1 MLLRISA
8 FFAALLCGLGA
19 ASCSRAP
26 AGHVVVY
33 TSVDEVY
40 ALEVFQ
46 AFTRET
52 GIAVRPLFDAES
64 AKTLGLVNRI
74 AAERARP
81 QADVFWNG
89 ECART
94 VLLKEQ
100 GLLESYRS
108 PSAEGIGPEWRDPDG
123 MWTGFGAR
131 ARVIVYNTKT
141 VKEPPRTLDEL
152 AGPAWKD
159 RVAMA
164 NPLFGTT
171 AAHVAALA
179 QARGEEGALKL
190 LSALK
195 ANGLRVVGGNSHVA
209 DLVAAGT
216 RDAGLT
222 DTDDVW
228 VRKERGEPIDM
239 AYPEDG
245 TLAIPNTVA
254 LVRGAPRGEAGRR
267 FIDFL
272 LRKETEAMLARGRA
286 RQMPV
291 RADVEAPEGVPRLPS
306 LRTMKVDW
314 SRMAAAEP
322 FVAKVR
328 GLLDL

>member
-1 MLLRISA
+1 MRPLGLILL
-8 FFAALLCGLGA
+8 ALV
-19 ASCSRAP
+19 SCSRAP
-26 AGHVVVY
+26 GGDVVVY

-40 ALEVFQ
+40 ALEVFA

-52 GIAVRPLFDAES
+52 GVAVRPLFDAES

-74 AAERARP
+74 AAERAQP

-94 VLLKEQ
+94 ALLKSQ
-100 GLLESYRS
+100 GLLEPYRS

-123 MWTGFGAR
+123 AWTGFGAR
-131 ARVIVYNTKT
+131 ARVIVYNTDK
-141 VKEPPRTLDEL
+141 VKDPPRTLDEL
-152 AGPAWKD
+152 ARPAWKD

-179 QARGEEGALKL
+179 QVRGEEGALRL

-195 ANGLRVVGGNSHVA
+195 ANGLRVVGGNSHVV
-209 DLVAAGT
+209 DLVASGG
-216 RDAGLT
+216 RDAGIT

-228 VRKERGEPIDM
+228 VRKERGEPVAM
-239 AYPEDG
+239 VYPEDG
-245 TLAIPNTVA
+245 TLAIPNSVA
-254 LVRGAPRGEAGRR
+254 LVKGAPRAEQGRK
-267 FIDFL
+267 FVDFL
-272 LRKETEAMLARGRA
+272 LRKETEAMLARGRS

-291 RADVEAPEGVPRLPS
+291 RADVDGPADVPRLPS

-314 SRMAAAEP
+314 SRLAAAEP
-322 FVAKVR
+322 FVARVR
-328 GLLDL
+328 GLFEL

>member
-8 FFAALLCGLGA
+8 SSAFLLCALGA
-19 ASCSRAP
+19 CSRAP
-26 AGHVVVY
+26 GGEVVVY

-40 ALEVFQ
+40 ALEIFE

-74 AAERARP
+74 AAERSNP

-94 VLLKEQ
+94 ALLKSR
-100 GLLESYRS
+100 GLLEPYRS
-108 PSAEGIGPEWRDPDG
+108 PSAEGIGAEWRDPDG
-123 MWTGFGAR
+123 AWTGFGAR
-131 ARVIVYNTKT
+131 ARVIVYNTNQ
-141 VKEPPRTLDEL
+141 VKDPPRTLDEL
-152 AGPAWKD
+152 ALPAWKD

-179 QARGEEGALKL
+179 QARGEEGTLRL

-209 DLVAAGT
+209 DLVASGG
-216 RDAGLT
+216 RDAGIT

-228 VRKERGEPIDM
+228 VRKDRGEPVEM
-239 AYPEDG
+239 VYPEDG
-245 TLAIPNTVA
+245 TLAIPNSVA
-254 LVRGAPRGEAGRR
+254 LVKGAPRAEQGRK

-272 LRKETEAMLARGRA
+272 LRAETEARLAKGRS

-291 RADVEAPEGVPRLPS
+291 RAGVETPEVEPRLAS
-306 LRTMKVDW
+306 LRAMKVDW
-314 SRMAAAEP
+314 SRLAAAEL

-328 GLLDL
+328 GLFEL

>member
-1 MLLRISA
+1 MLLRVPASW
-8 FFAALLCGLGA
+8 ALLFCVL
-19 ASCSRAP
+19 SCSRAP
-26 AGHVVVY
+26 GGAVVVY
-33 TSVDEVY
+33 TSVDEIY
-40 ALEVFQ
+40 ALEVFA

-52 GIAVRPLFDAES
+52 GVAVRPLFDAES
-64 AKTLGLVNRI
+64 AKTLGLVHRI
-74 AAERARP
+74 AAERGDP

-94 VLLKEQ
+94 ALLKSQ
-100 GLLESYRS
+100 GLLEPYRS

-123 MWTGFGAR
+123 AWTGFGAR
-131 ARVIVYNTKT
+131 ARVIVYNTER
-141 VKEPPRTLDEL
+141 VKEPPRTLEEL

-179 QARGEEGALKL
+179 QARGEEGALRL
-190 LSALK
+190 LSALR
-195 ANGLRVVGGNSHVA
+195 ANGLRVVGGNSHVV
-209 DLVAAGT
+209 DLVASGG
-216 RDAGLT
+216 RDAGIT

-228 VRKERGEPIDM
+228 VRKEQGRPVAM
-239 AYPEDG
+239 VYPEDG
-245 TLAIPNTVA
+245 TLAIPNSVA
-254 LVRGAPRGEAGRR
+254 LVKGAPRAARGRA

-272 LRKETEAMLARGRA
+272 LRKETEAMLARGRS

-291 RADVEAPEGVPRLPS
+291 RADVDAPSDVPRLPS

-314 SRMAAAEP
+314 SRLAAAEP
-322 FVAKVR
+322 FVARVK
-328 GLLDL
+328 GLFDL